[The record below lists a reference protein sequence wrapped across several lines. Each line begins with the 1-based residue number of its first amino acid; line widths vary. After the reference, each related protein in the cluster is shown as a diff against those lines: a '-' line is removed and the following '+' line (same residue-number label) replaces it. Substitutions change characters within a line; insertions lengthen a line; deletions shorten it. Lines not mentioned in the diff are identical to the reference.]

1 MRQSLLKKKNP
12 KTVKEKQIQVAI
24 DSTKNYDT
32 LFGKGTAKELFDKY
46 RKDGM
51 SPKSA
56 ARSTLR
62 MLKKMEFDELM
73 DRFNS

>member
-32 LFGKGTAKELFDKY
+32 LFGKGTAKELLINIEK
-46 RKDGM
+46 M
-51 SPKSA
+51 VCHQSLLPV
-56 ARSTLR
+56 LR
-62 MLKKMEFDELM
+62 FEC
-73 DRFNS
+73 